1 MITRITLI
9 LLALGLPACQ
19 VTRDGPYPER
29 GPTSP
34 DVSTPSNYHGSS
46 VTSPQM

>member
-1 MITRITLI
+1 MKIALLIALAITLT
-9 LLALGLPACQ
+9 ACQ
-19 VTRDGPYPER
+19 SALESPYPER

-34 DVSTPSNYHGSS
+34 DVSTPSNYRGSS